1 MSLDCGKLSYL
12 LFASRL
18 TSIKG
23 SSQSR
28 VSVQANILS
37 WQFIRAGSCLVS
49 ERQIWKK
56 TIQYFKQIQRYKSMN
71 TSELRRQSLAIVK
84 PCWNHL
90 TSNLGLINVKCGSPF
105 PRFRL
110 GTNKRARADYPGLLE
125 KQIKRSV
132 VTLCQNCVNVQF
144 NSAEIRG
151 VASFSS
157 GQTSDPIPE
166 EPRPGERD
174 GQLLSKLKREDQ
186 VAWGSV

>member
-1 MSLDCGKLSYL
+1 MTLDHGNLSFL

-56 TIQYFKQIQRYKSMN
+56 TIQYIKQIQRYKSMYI
-71 TSELRRQSLAIVK
+71 SVLGRQFFAIVK

-90 TSNLGLINVKCGSPF
+90 TSNLGLINVQCSSPF
-105 PRFRL
+105 PRTRL
-110 GTNKRARADYPGLLE
+110 TTNKKRANYPGLLE
-125 KQIKRSV
+125 KQIKRSAV
-132 VTLCQNCVNVQF
+132 IVWHECGQISVHFSPQALCTVL
-144 NSAEIRG
+144 A
-151 VASFSS
+151 
-157 GQTSDPIPE
+157 
-166 EPRPGERD
+166 
-174 GQLLSKLKREDQ
+174 
-186 VAWGSV
+186 